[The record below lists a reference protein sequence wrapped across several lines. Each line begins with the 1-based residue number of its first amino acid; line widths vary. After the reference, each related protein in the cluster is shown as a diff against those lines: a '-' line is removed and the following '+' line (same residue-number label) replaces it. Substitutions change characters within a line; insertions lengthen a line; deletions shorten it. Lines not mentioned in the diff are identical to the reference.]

1 MTDFISFYSEN
12 TKTLRKS
19 PFMEHIDS
27 ASKLNFFS
35 NTVVFLTK
43 LLPIP
48 KIDYRSFYKGYL
60 LNDIILQY
68 TLNTLSII
76 NETKFDVNAVDTIN
90 RLKSSPHVLTTFHF
104 GPHYLISLALHKH
117 NVPFAAVISKVGYTR
132 NAEKFTT
139 LFYDYTGT
147 KLELID
153 AEKPNSLLTMMRAV
167 KSGKTLLMLLDI
179 NRGLSTDKESLLP
192 VNLLNSKFNI
202 RKGAAFISHVCNV
215 PILAG
220 AAYIDEESNPTIHFS
235 KAHIPDEVK
244 ANREIFIQNA
254 MQNIFSEFGELIARY
269 PSQWEAWRY
278 LKYDIELEVKKN
290 AGNLEND
297 FLKPLPQEVAINTGR
312 VEFDISKYV
321 LFNFEEKGLYLLDIA
336 NSTYNSFRI
345 PGEWLPLLLN
355 TLCNPVVITDAN
367 KILIGF
373 LLSKKVLCLI

>member
-1 MTDFISFYSEN
+1 MRDFENFYSESAQA
-12 TKTLRKS
+12 LIES

-35 NTVVFLTK
+35 NTVAFLTK
-43 LLPIP
+43 LLPMS
-48 KIDYRSFYKGYL
+48 KIDYREFYRGYL
-60 LNDIILQY
+60 LNNIILQY
-68 TLNTLSII
+68 TQDTLSII
-76 NETKFDVNAVDTIN
+76 NETKLDTCAIDTLK
-90 RLKSSPHVLTTFHF
+90 RLKSTPHVLTTFHF
-104 GPHYLISLALHKH
+104 GPHYLIPLALHKH
-117 NVPFAAVISKVGYTR
+117 NVPFAAVISKAGYTR

-220 AAYIDEESNPTIHFS
+220 AAHIDEESNPIIRFS
-235 KAHIPDEVK
+235 KAHTPCKDK

-254 MQNIFSEFGELIARY
+254 MQGIFSEFGELIARY
-269 PSQWEAWRY
+269 PSQWEAWSY
-278 LKYDIELEVKKN
+278 LKYDLELKVEKN
-290 AGNLEND
+290 VGKLEND
-297 FLKPLPQEVAINTGR
+297 FLKPLPQEVAVNTGS

-321 LFNFEEKGLYLLDIA
+321 LFNFEENGVYLLDIA

-345 PGEWLPLLLN
+345 PREWLPLLLD
-355 TLCNPVVITDAN
+355 TLCNPVAITDTN